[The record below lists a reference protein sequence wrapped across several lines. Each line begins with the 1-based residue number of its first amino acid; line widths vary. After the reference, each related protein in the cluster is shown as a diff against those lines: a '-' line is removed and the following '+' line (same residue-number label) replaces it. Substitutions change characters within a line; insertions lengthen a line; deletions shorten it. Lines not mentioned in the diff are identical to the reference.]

1 MSSLQRTLMYS
12 LHRTFSIYISRYP
25 LVPTNCELTGTVTRE
40 IMSGKWPARLVLPR
54 HKAVLSGVFFCWYY
68 GRLLRRA
75 IIIEYMYMLSFK
87 VERFSDFLKPHARV
101 FLLLTYV
108 FRSQYSL
115 TVQTRPLKNTFWYL
129 PPGRNSL
136 SLAFST
142 EICVFYGYKSFMLK
156 VDETHRIGHLCTCTM
171 YHASFQK
178 KKKKKFLTYFIF
190 HYNLVLNVE

>member
-12 LHRTFSIYISRYP
+12 IHRTFSIYISRYP

-54 HKAVLSGVFFCWYY
+54 HRAVLSGVLICWYY

-156 VDETHRIGHLCTCTM
+156 VDGTHRIGHLCTCIM

-178 KKKKKFLTYFIF
+178 KRNFLPILFFIII
-190 HYNLVLNVE
+190 